1 MNTSTANPYPTQAE
15 SKYTKR
21 ASRTDNYSVSG
32 YLNYAKTI
40 GKNHNINVMAGMQY
54 DRRDYEITGTSATDI
69 QSELGIINGNGVI
82 SIAEAKKNSY
92 ALLSYF
98 GRLNYNYNQKYLTLI
113 PQLFQ

>member
-1 MNTSTANPYPTQAE
+1 MVVTTFNLNETLKYQFTKELTASATFGYSTNSAIRDEKMKSIQWYHYDGTVNTSTANPYPTQAE

-54 DRRDYEITGTSATDI
+54 DLSLIHI
-69 QSELGIINGNGVI
+69 SEPT
-82 SIAEAKKNSY
+82 
-92 ALLSYF
+92 
-98 GRLNYNYNQKYLTLI
+98 R
-113 PQLFQ
+113 P